1 MADGERK
8 QIGYVVQK
16 ALNDNN
22 EVPKKQL
29 IVDTRFNWVNYVASR
44 KGPILDGM
52 LKLMLQ

>member
-1 MADGERK
+1 MADGEWK

-16 ALNDNN
+16 ALNNIN

-29 IVDTRFNWVNYVASR
+29 IVDTRFNWVNYITSR
-44 KGPILDGM
+44 KGPTLNGM